1 MGCQAKG
8 VVSPISNNVHEM
20 FAPRTEGDSNMR
32 SWLKAEDHAL
42 GTEITG
48 IIRLLDE
55 SGEKLYIVIGQL
67 TQDGS
72 PKEGEYSFTLS
83 WKNREI
89 LTKLGRMNLAYNLAG
104 RRIWLKK
111 VSYTT
116 YGYNGVI
123 HQHEGFLVERVS

>member
-1 MGCQAKG
+1 
-8 VVSPISNNVHEM
+8 
-20 FAPRTEGDSNMR
+20 MR
-32 SWLKAEDHAL
+32 SWLKANDHAL

-55 SGEKLYIVIGQL
+55 SGEKPYIVIGQL

-72 PKEGEYSFTLS
+72 PKEGDYSFTLS

-89 LTKLGRMNLAYNLAG
+89 LTRLGMADKLAG

-116 YGYNGVI
+116 CGYNGEPFL
-123 HQHEGFLVERVS
+123 HEGFVIQDVR

>member
-1 MGCQAKG
+1 
-8 VVSPISNNVHEM
+8 
-20 FAPRTEGDSNMR
+20 MR
-32 SWLKAEDHAL
+32 SWLTAKDHAL

-72 PKEGEYSFTLS
+72 PKEGEYSFSLS

-104 RRIWLKK
+104 LRIWLKK

-116 YGYNGVI
+116 YGYNGESFL
-123 HQHEGFLVERVS
+123 HEGFVIQDVRITSIEET

>member
-1 MGCQAKG
+1 
-8 VVSPISNNVHEM
+8 
-20 FAPRTEGDSNMR
+20 MR
-32 SWLKAEDHAL
+32 SWLTAKDHAL

-55 SGEKLYIVIGQL
+55 SGEKPYIVIGQV

-72 PKEGEYSFTLS
+72 PKEGDYSFTLS
-83 WKNREI
+83 WKNRDI
-89 LTKLGRMNLAYNLAG
+89 LTKLGMADKPAG

-116 YGYNGVI
+116 YGYNGEPFL
-123 HQHEGFLVERVS
+123 HEGFVIQDVRIASIDET

>member
-1 MGCQAKG
+1 
-8 VVSPISNNVHEM
+8 
-20 FAPRTEGDSNMR
+20 MR
-32 SWLKAEDHAL
+32 SWLTAKDHAL

-55 SGEKLYIVIGQL
+55 SGEKPYIVIGQL

-72 PKEGEYSFTLS
+72 PKEGEYSLTLS

-89 LTKLGRMNLAYNLAG
+89 LTRLGMADKLAG

-116 YGYNGVI
+116 YGYNGEPFL
-123 HQHEGFLVERVS
+123 HEGFVIQDVRIASIDET

>member
-1 MGCQAKG
+1 
-8 VVSPISNNVHEM
+8 
-20 FAPRTEGDSNMR
+20 MR
-32 SWLKAEDHAL
+32 SWLTAKDHAL

-55 SGEKLYIVIGQL
+55 SGEKPYIVIGQL

-72 PKEGEYSFTLS
+72 PKEGDYSFTLS

-89 LTKLGRMNLAYNLAG
+89 LTRLGMADKLAG

-111 VSYTT
+111 VNYTT

>member
-1 MGCQAKG
+1 
-8 VVSPISNNVHEM
+8 
-20 FAPRTEGDSNMR
+20 MR
-32 SWLKAEDHAL
+32 SWLTAKDHAL

-55 SGEKLYIVIGQL
+55 SGEKPYIVIGQV

-89 LTKLGRMNLAYNLAG
+89 LTKLGMADKLAG

-111 VSYTT
+111 ASYTT
-116 YGYNGVI
+116 YGYNGEPSL
-123 HQHEGFLVERVS
+123 HEGFVIQDVR

>member
-1 MGCQAKG
+1 
-8 VVSPISNNVHEM
+8 
-20 FAPRTEGDSNMR
+20 MR
-32 SWLKAEDHAL
+32 SWLTAKDHAL

-55 SGEKLYIVIGQL
+55 SGEKPYIVIGQV

-72 PKEGEYSFTLS
+72 PKEGEYSLTLS
-83 WKNREI
+83 WKNRDI
-89 LTKLGRMNLAYNLAG
+89 LTKLGMADKLAG

-111 VSYTT
+111 ASYTT

>member
-1 MGCQAKG
+1 
-8 VVSPISNNVHEM
+8 
-20 FAPRTEGDSNMR
+20 MR

-55 SGEKLYIVIGQL
+55 SGEKPYIVIGQV

-72 PKEGEYSFTLS
+72 PKEGDYSFTLS

-89 LTKLGRMNLAYNLAG
+89 LTKLGMAEQ
-104 RRIWLKK
+104 WSKTESK
-111 VSYTT
+111 SYE
-116 YGYNGVI
+116 YEVD
-123 HQHEGFLVERVS
+123 E

>member
-1 MGCQAKG
+1 
-8 VVSPISNNVHEM
+8 
-20 FAPRTEGDSNMR
+20 MR
-32 SWLKAEDHAL
+32 SWLKANDHAL

-55 SGEKLYIVIGQL
+55 SGEKPYIVIGQL

-89 LTKLGRMNLAYNLAG
+89 LTKLGRMNLADKLAG

-123 HQHEGFLVERVS
+123 HQHEGFVIQDVRITSIEET

>member
-1 MGCQAKG
+1 
-8 VVSPISNNVHEM
+8 
-20 FAPRTEGDSNMR
+20 MR
-32 SWLKAEDHAL
+32 SWLTAKDHAL

-89 LTKLGRMNLAYNLAG
+89 LTKLGRMNLADKLAG

>member
-1 MGCQAKG
+1 
-8 VVSPISNNVHEM
+8 
-20 FAPRTEGDSNMR
+20 MR
-32 SWLKAEDHAL
+32 SWLKAKDHAL

-72 PKEGEYSFTLS
+72 PKEGEYSLTLS
-83 WKNREI
+83 WKNRDI
-89 LTKLGRMNLAYNLAG
+89 LTKLGMADKLAG

-111 VSYTT
+111 ANYTT

>member
-1 MGCQAKG
+1 
-8 VVSPISNNVHEM
+8 
-20 FAPRTEGDSNMR
+20 MR

-55 SGEKLYIVIGQL
+55 SGEKPYIVIGQV

-89 LTKLGRMNLAYNLAG
+89 LTKLGMADKLTG

-111 VSYTT
+111 VNYTT
-116 YGYNGVI
+116 YGYNGEPLL
-123 HQHEGFLVERVS
+123 HEGFVIQDVRITSIEET

>member
-1 MGCQAKG
+1 
-8 VVSPISNNVHEM
+8 
-20 FAPRTEGDSNMR
+20 MR
-32 SWLKAEDHAL
+32 SWLTAKDHAL

-55 SGEKLYIVIGQL
+55 SGEKPYIVIGQL

-89 LTKLGRMNLAYNLAG
+89 LTKLGMPDKLTG

-111 VSYTT
+111 ASYTT